1 MNVSAVVPGLKTH
14 GGNPSFN
21 KLFLLINLNKGWFP
35 KSQEVTREASKTA
48 QTCEQSANSVVEDA
62 DLHHLMLSGGI
73 TKILPV
79 KKSQQESLWSR
90 KQPHE
95 TCKNNQSLFIS
106 DWTLYWAELTDAGLH
121 SWNCGLNRTQTGY
134 LMTGALLTMSTV
146 QTEAQGMVQAST
158 DCGGVSSTTEAEE
171 VCQVGRNGNTWSWLR
186 ESGPEFRSCGLLKSQ
201 LKRFQLED
209 MQELWDAVFW
219 YRLSKEETVATNS
232 TTALDHNTEKGEP
245 SQPGSLRLRELR
257 AAVIDSCS
265 GSSHLCLKSCADDT
279 VLDCRSNR

>member
-35 KSQEVTREASKTA
+35 KSQEVPREASKTA
-48 QTCEQSANSVVEDA
+48 QTCEQSTNSVVEDA

-73 TKILPV
+73 AKILPV
-79 KKSQQESLWSR
+79 KKRQQESLWSR

-121 SWNCGLNRTQTGY
+121 SWNCGLNCTQTGY

-158 DCGGVSSTTEAEE
+158 DCGGFPPPQKQYE

-186 ESGPEFRSCGLLKSQ
+186 ESGPEFRSCGLLKISAEEVSAGRHARTLRGHLLVSPVQRGNSGNHQHDCIRPKHRKRRTITTWLVAVTRAQGSRDWQ
-201 LKRFQLED
+201 LQRKQPFVSE
-209 MQELWDAVFW
+209 ELCWWHRA
-219 YRLSKEETVATNS
+219 RL
-232 TTALDHNTEKGEP
+232 
-245 SQPGSLRLRELR
+245 
-257 AAVIDSCS
+257 
-265 GSSHLCLKSCADDT
+265 
-279 VLDCRSNR
+279 